1 MAYAIQPLPDVDA
14 ASSPRFH
21 SSLSSLVSSPFT
33 FQPLE
38 DKPQNPIFERLS
50 ATRPLESLDL
60 DAPSPSVLGA
70 LGAKLHD
77 YETNDEDDSS
87 SIDSIWLDAAASRI
101 HTLQVGLQFPSSR
114 NHVNVLY
121 SRMN

>member
-14 ASSPRFH
+14 SSSLRFH
-21 SSLSSLVSSPFT
+21 SSLSSLVSPFT

-60 DAPSPSVLGA
+60 DAPSPSILGA
-70 LGAKLHD
+70 LGTELHD
-77 YETNDEDDSS
+77 YETNDDDDSS
-87 SIDSIWLDAAASRI
+87 SIDSIWLNAAASRI
-101 HTLQVGLQFPSSR
+101 PTLQVGLQFPSSR
-114 NHVNVLY
+114 NHIDVPY

>member
-1 MAYAIQPLPDVDA
+1 MAYVIQPLLDIDA
-14 ASSPRFH
+14 ASSPQFH
-21 SSLSSLVSSPFT
+21 SSLSSLVSPFT

-50 ATRPLESLDL
+50 ATRQLESLDL

-70 LGAKLHD
+70 LGADLHD

-87 SIDSIWLDAAASRI
+87 SIDSIWLNAAASRI
-101 HTLQVGLQFPSSR
+101 HTLQVSLQFSNSR
-114 NHVNVLY
+114 NRVDFSY
-121 SRMN
+121 PRMN